1 MTLPLADVNLAL
13 KTVGG
18 CVGYLVTPGD
28 TVRAGLKQSWNQGV
42 CYFLVVP
49 IFFFTDETLLTAKGG
64 ESYLLSTCMDP
75 MYGFTKRNR

>member
-49 IFFFTDETLLTAKGG
+49 ILFFHG
-64 ESYLLSTCMDP
+64 
-75 MYGFTKRNR
+75 